1 MDRVGEVLRRK
12 LFRQPVDSRA
22 PAGILSSSPQLI
34 QAAMNAQATPIV
46 QQSQLDNLSSL
57 AASAPAAQPTQI
69 ETPPGSGVGVV
80 GVDTPPA
87 GPGEPGGDGVVG
99 GGGGPTNP
107 ALTTEADPDAPSRG
121 AGTGP
126 SLAEL
131 ISAASDRESG
141 TDTDTDTDTSTETSD
156 SAGAG
161 RAPAAATAGSK
172 ALTELLS
179 INERIKNA
187 GTKAEKKKAANEA
200 RELLTEM
207 GIDAKDIRTDKN
219 LNLMMFGLTLASTPG
234 SFREGVVEA
243 GKQTLGSFAAGKAA
257 EQKGRREL
265 DLAAVKMGTADV
277 TAAQSRL
284 SKRAEQL
291 TGIIK
296 EEIKA
301 NKDPEKLR
309 IAKELMASDPVKF
322 PDLASALAGVN
333 ARLEGAESQ
342 ARDALI
348 AAGVPAADAA
358 LLARSPSLIEAL
370 AKGETTIEELRSVI
384 AGLAGEAGATSLDGD
399 STDSGTITLE

>member
-22 PAGILSSSPQLI
+22 PAGILSSSPELI
-34 QAAMNAQATPIV
+34 RAAMNAQATPIV

-87 GPGEPGGDGVVG
+87 RPGEPGGDGVIG

-141 TDTDTDTDTSTETSD
+141 TDTDTSTETSD

-161 RAPAAATAGSK
+161 RAPAAATSGSK
-172 ALTELLS
+172 ALTELLA
-179 INERIKNA
+179 INERIKDA

>member
-22 PAGILSSSPQLI
+22 PAGILRSSPQLI
-34 QAAMNAQATPIV
+34 RAAMNAQAKPIV
-46 QQSQLDNLSSL
+46 QQSELDNLSSL
-57 AASAPAAQPTQI
+57 AAAAPAAQPTQI

-87 GPGEPGGDGVVG
+87 LPGQPGGPGVVG
-99 GGGGPTNP
+99 GGGGTVDPG
-107 ALTTEADPDAPSRG
+107 LTTEPVEGAG
-121 AGTGP
+121 AGTGTGP
-126 SLAEL
+126 TLAQL
-131 ISAASDRESG
+131 IAAASDSTTDDTSSG
-141 TDTDTDTDTSTETSD
+141 TSDDTPPVRPRQ
-156 SAGAG
+156 AGSS
-161 RAPAAATAGSK
+161 TAGST
-172 ALTELLS
+172 ALNQLLN
-179 INERIKNA
+179 INERMKEA

-257 EQKGRREL
+257 EQKGQREL

-291 TGIIK
+291 TDIVK

-301 NKDPEKLR
+301 QKLPEKLQ
-309 IAKELMASDPVKF
+309 IANALMTEDPNLSLREAIGQVNASVGGFNSQVYKKLMEQYPDANPAVLGLIAGNAQLQS
-322 PDLASALAGVN
+322 DLAYEGSALIET
-333 ARLEGAESQ
+333 LE
-342 ARDALI
+342 
-348 AAGVPAADAA
+348 AA
-358 LLARSPSLIEAL
+358 LGGTDTNLSDDQS
-370 AKGETTIEELRSVI
+370 
-384 AGLAGEAGATSLDGD
+384 D
-399 STDSGTITLE
+399 STDTGTTDLTKK

>member
-12 LFRQPVDSRA
+12 MFRQPVDSRS
-22 PAGILSSSPQLI
+22 PAGILSSSPELI
-34 QAAMNAQATPIV
+34 RAAMNAQATPIV

-69 ETPPGSGVGVV
+69 ETPQGGSVGTV
-80 GVDTPPA
+80 GVDDAPPM
-87 GPGEPGGDGVVG
+87 PGERGSDVGLIG

-107 ALTTEADPDAPSRG
+107 NLTTEVDPNTSPG

-141 TDTDTDTDTSTETSD
+141 TDTDTDTNTDTAA

-161 RAPAAATAGSK
+161 RAPAAATSGSK
-172 ALTELLS
+172 ALTELLA
-179 INERIKNA
+179 INERIKDA

-257 EQKGRREL
+257 EQKGQREL

-309 IAKELMASDPVKF
+309 IAKELMESDPVKF

-348 AAGVPAADAA
+348 ASGVPAAEAA
-358 LLARSPSLIEAL
+358 LLASHR
-370 AKGETTIEELRSVI
+370 V
-384 AGLAGEAGATSLDGD
+384 
-399 STDSGTITLE
+399 

>member
-22 PAGILSSSPQLI
+22 PAGILSSSPELI
-34 QAAMNAQATPIV
+34 RAAMNAQATPIV

-107 ALTTEADPDAPSRG
+107 ALTTEVDPDTPPG

-126 SLAEL
+126 SLTEL
-131 ISAASDRESG
+131 ISAASDSESG
-141 TDTDTDTDTSTETSD
+141 TDTDTSTETSD

-161 RAPAAATAGSK
+161 RTPAAATAGSK

-348 AAGVPAADAA
+348 ASGVPAAEAA

>member
-107 ALTTEADPDAPSRG
+107 ALTTEVDPDTPPG

-126 SLAEL
+126 SLTEL

-348 AAGVPAADAA
+348 ASGVPAAEAA